1 MPRRTT
7 PRPPEEA
14 RAIVRALR
22 KRYITPEAEA
32 AAKAAFEKLGV
43 WDPISAHVAAAENVR
58 AALALVARGEAP
70 LGIVYE
76 TDAKIEPKVKIIGTF
91 PAESHAP
98 IIYPVA
104 ATVNAKPEAA
114 TYLNFLRGNTAKA
127 VFEQYGFTFLIR
139 PVS

>member
-43 WDPISAHVAAAENVR
+43 PFPVPSAPAPAPATPEEPTLLQLIRDREGIAANAPLSELPAHETAAEKLQNR
-58 AALALVARGEAP
+58 ARTILAR
-70 LGIVYE
+70 IQSR
-76 TDAKIEPKVKIIGTF
+76 F
-91 PAESHAP
+91 
-98 IIYPVA
+98 
-104 ATVNAKPEAA
+104 
-114 TYLNFLRGNTAKA
+114 NTK
-127 VFEQYGFTFLIR
+127 Q
-139 PVS
+139 

>member
-43 WDPISAHVAAAENVR
+43 PFPMPSAPAPAPTTQEEPTLLQLIRDREGIAANAPLTELPAHETAAEKLQNR
-58 AALALVARGEAP
+58 ARTILAR
-70 LGIVYE
+70 IQSR
-76 TDAKIEPKVKIIGTF
+76 F
-91 PAESHAP
+91 
-98 IIYPVA
+98 
-104 ATVNAKPEAA
+104 
-114 TYLNFLRGNTAKA
+114 NTK
-127 VFEQYGFTFLIR
+127 Q
-139 PVS
+139 

>member
-43 WDPISAHVAAAENVR
+43 PFPVPSAPAPAPATPEEPTLLQLIRDREGIAANAPLTELPAHETAAEKLQNR
-58 AALALVARGEAP
+58 ARTILTR
-70 LGIVYE
+70 IQSR
-76 TDAKIEPKVKIIGTF
+76 F
-91 PAESHAP
+91 
-98 IIYPVA
+98 
-104 ATVNAKPEAA
+104 
-114 TYLNFLRGNTAKA
+114 NTK
-127 VFEQYGFTFLIR
+127 Q
-139 PVS
+139 

>member
-43 WDPISAHVAAAENVR
+43 PFPMPSAPAPAPATPEEPTLLQLIRDREGIAANAPLTELPAHETAAEKLQNR
-58 AALALVARGEAP
+58 ARTILAR
-70 LGIVYE
+70 IQSR
-76 TDAKIEPKVKIIGTF
+76 F
-91 PAESHAP
+91 
-98 IIYPVA
+98 
-104 ATVNAKPEAA
+104 
-114 TYLNFLRGNTAKA
+114 NTK
-127 VFEQYGFTFLIR
+127 Q
-139 PVS
+139 

>member
-43 WDPISAHVAAAENVR
+43 PFPMPSAPAPAPAAPEEPTLLQLIRDREGIAANAPLTELPAHETAAEKLQNR
-58 AALALVARGEAP
+58 ARTILAR
-70 LGIVYE
+70 IQSR
-76 TDAKIEPKVKIIGTF
+76 F
-91 PAESHAP
+91 
-98 IIYPVA
+98 
-104 ATVNAKPEAA
+104 
-114 TYLNFLRGNTAKA
+114 NTK
-127 VFEQYGFTFLIR
+127 Q
-139 PVS
+139 

>member
-43 WDPISAHVAAAENVR
+43 PFPMPSAPAPAQAVPEEPTLLQLIRDREGIAANAPLTELPAHETAAEKLQNR
-58 AALALVARGEAP
+58 ARTILAR
-70 LGIVYE
+70 IQSR
-76 TDAKIEPKVKIIGTF
+76 F
-91 PAESHAP
+91 
-98 IIYPVA
+98 
-104 ATVNAKPEAA
+104 
-114 TYLNFLRGNTAKA
+114 NTK
-127 VFEQYGFTFLIR
+127 Q
-139 PVS
+139 